1 MKGKNKLYNIFDTV
15 ILRTPLFPYTAYL
28 DNSQNNSTLFKEAV
42 YLASPDFYD
51 QMNNASDLKV
61 KKTLYKY
68 YSRSCMRCT
77 PFGLFAFSTIV
88 NFHKSTNI
96 QLKPHEQF
104 IKNVR
109 LDTRCVYEIVKYLE
123 SIKSIKQK
131 LVYYPNE
138 FLYQSGDSLRYLEF
152 VKANNIFNCNIVS
165 VEETE
170 YLNQILDFSK
180 YGKTIEEIAAMLVSD
195 DITNSE
201 ALEYID
207 SLIEC
212 HILLSNISKPEND
225 CNWFSKIINYI
236 SEINETNIELKK
248 VYDLLSE
255 INLNG
260 ENQREDDIERYNAI
274 YNELISLGL
283 TIEKN
288 QVFHVDTLRASISA
302 SLSDELKKQILAGV
316 HFICYTSEKRINF
329 LLDRFKIRF
338 RDRYEN
344 QEVALLNVM
353 DTETGIDYLN
363 GDNKIMRSDFL
374 NGLNFPEVEDDS
386 IIKISSIEK
395 LLMRK
400 YTDCIKKN
408 STEIIFDTHDITYLS
423 ALNIKSYPNTFS
435 ALCSVFINKDLKYD
449 IHFKSIGSSSASCV
463 LARFSH
469 LDCKISEF
477 IDTIHCREKDYYNDL
492 QETITAE
499 IMYMPDEKAGNLMV
513 KSNFREYEIALG
525 AYSNTSKSHR
535 IPLSDLRI
543 QLVEDEII
551 LKSQTLNKRII
562 PYLSS
567 AYNLQNNQL
576 PILRFLCDLQF
587 QNEYNLNLIDWN
599 LLYGELDYFPRI
611 RYENCIFSRQKWAII
626 RDEVENIDILD
637 ERSFLKQVKAWINKR
652 NIPSKI
658 LYVEYDN
665 ELLIDIENITSF
677 KLLLQILKTK
687 RNIIVEEFLYSDET
701 SIVTDGERGF
711 TNEFVFSFYKI

>member
-1 MKGKNKLYNIFDTV
+1 M
-15 ILRTPLFPYTAYL
+15 
-28 DNSQNNSTLFKEAV
+28 
-42 YLASPDFYD
+42 
-51 QMNNASDLKV
+51 
-61 KKTLYKY
+61 
-68 YSRSCMRCT
+68 
-77 PFGLFAFSTIV
+77 
-88 NFHKSTNI
+88 
-96 QLKPHEQF
+96 
-104 IKNVR
+104 
-109 LDTRCVYEIVKYLE
+109 
-123 SIKSIKQK
+123 
-131 LVYYPNE
+131 
-138 FLYQSGDSLRYLEF
+138 
-152 VKANNIFNCNIVS
+152 
-165 VEETE
+165 
-170 YLNQILDFSK
+170 
-180 YGKTIEEIAAMLVSD
+180 
-195 DITNSE
+195 
-201 ALEYID
+201 
-207 SLIEC
+207 
-212 HILLSNISKPEND
+212 
-225 CNWFSKIINYI
+225 
-236 SEINETNIELKK
+236 
-248 VYDLLSE
+248 
-255 INLNG
+255 
-260 ENQREDDIERYNAI
+260 
-274 YNELISLGL
+274 
-283 TIEKN
+283 
-288 QVFHVDTLRASISA
+288 
-302 SLSDELKKQILAGV
+302 KKQTFLV
-316 HFICYTSEKRINF
+316 VKTMEK
-329 LLDRFKIRF
+329 
-338 RDRYEN
+338 
-344 QEVALLNVM
+344 
-353 DTETGIDYLN
+353 
-363 GDNKIMRSDFL
+363 
-374 NGLNFPEVEDDS
+374 
-386 IIKISSIEK
+386 
-395 LLMRK
+395 
-400 YTDCIKKN
+400 
-408 STEIIFDTHDITYLS
+408 
-423 ALNIKSYPNTFS
+423 
-435 ALCSVFINKDLKYD
+435 
-449 IHFKSIGSSSASCV
+449 
-463 LARFSH
+463 
-469 LDCKISEF
+469 
-477 IDTIHCREKDYYNDL
+477 EKDYYNDL